1 MTAPLDGD
9 QNAVLL
15 HQFRNK
21 LSIIVG
27 FCDLL
32 LNDLPAAD
40 PKKAEVTEIRR
51 AGLAAIALLPELSSR
66 MK

>member
-1 MTAPLDGD
+1 MTASIDAD

-15 HQFRNK
+15 HQLRNK

-32 LNDLPAAD
+32 LSDLSVAD
-40 PKKAEVTEIRR
+40 PKKAEVNEIRS
-51 AGLAAIALLPELSSR
+51 AGLAALALLPELSSR